1 MKKRVAVLL
10 CVTVLAS
17 VLCACGSNSKS
28 KDDKKTSDAAKVE
41 ATTEEVVKEV
51 AKEATTEAVKEVTTE
66 ATTQAAT
73 EATKTDATPADTK
86 NEEIATPVVGD
97 PEDGTTLDSV
107 YAGQWHEKV
116 AGRGMMTVTLDGETV
131 NFAVTWADSA
141 YKTYTWTFSGKQNEA
156 GIIYYSNCLKESA
169 EYDEEGNGTKEV
181 ITDAGKG
188 SVEVTVDG
196 TMLWTED
203 GEVHEFVRN

>member
-28 KDDKKTSDAAKVE
+28 KDEKKTSDATKVE

-51 AKEATTEAVKEVTTE
+51 AKEATTEA
-66 ATTQAAT
+66 TTQATTEKAT
-73 EATKTDATPADTK
+73 EAAKTDSVPATTK
-86 NEEIATPVVGD
+86 NEDIASPVVGEV
-97 PEDGTTLDSV
+97 EDGPTLAST

-116 AGRGMMTVTLDGETV
+116 AGRGMMTVTVDGDTATFNV
-131 NFAVTWADSA
+131 SWADSA
-141 YKTYTWTFSGKQNEA
+141 YKTYTWTFSGKENEA
-156 GIIYYSNCLKESA
+156 GIIYYSNCLKEAA

-181 ITDAGKG
+181 ITEAGKG
-188 SVEVTVDG
+188 SVEVKADG

-203 GEVHEFVRN
+203 GETHEFVRN